1 MNRKSLGLLAL
12 LLLNLAAEAS
22 VSSFAL
28 DNVPSADDTTL
39 DLAELAYPPYVNQ
52 SQEWSVQPF
61 RGFLVPHHYDM
72 MAMYKHVSGFSFRY
86 RAAMRQAEGIGEY
99 RDKLTYGFTLNV
111 MDLGS
116 DVAGYGIGSGAML
129 MAQSGRNGYFLFS
142 MGLGY
147 LTQKFDAINNP
158 RNVAIGSRMN
168 GTMQL
173 GHHWELASWPGKKSP
188 ETQTIEHLWKIN
200 LELGMLHFSNANWS
214 QPNFGINIPYA
225 SVGLKKALVHSYLRS
240 YNDKQRLGVHRTEIS
255 DLRECPNRGWKHSST
270 YGEVKVPNVPLWS
283 HSVGFRMGR
292 RQIELDQRVT
302 FTNLLLDYVA
312 EHATPKIGQFWR
324 YGVNVF
330 FDKSYTYTKFGMA
343 SDAIRLSSFTEV
355 ALTFGHRWQFG
366 RWGILADAGFYLY
379 RPKDLK
385 RAYYEGVGLSY
396 RVISKLQAIARLK
409 AHLSS
414 ADYMEWGLAYRL

>member
-1 MNRKSLGLLAL
+1 MNCKSLGLLAL

-22 VSSFAL
+22 VSPITLNS
-28 DNVPSADDTTL
+28 VPSADDTTL

-72 MAMYKHVSGFSFRY
+72 MAMYKHVTGLSFRY
-86 RAAMRQAEGIGEY
+86 RAAMKAPEGQGSF

-147 LTQKFDAINNP
+147 LTQKFDAISNP

-173 GHHWELASWPGKKSP
+173 GHHWELAAWPGRKSP
-188 ETQTIEHLWKIN
+188 ETQTINHLWKIN
-200 LELGMLHFSNANWS
+200 VELGMMHFSNANWS

-225 SVGLKKALVHSYLRS
+225 ALGLKKSLVHSYFRP
-240 YNDKQRLGVHRTEIS
+240 YNDKQRVGVHRTEIS
-255 DLRECPNRGWKHSST
+255 DLRECPSRGWKHPST
-270 YGEVKVPNVPLWS
+270 YEVCGAPGKPGWT

-292 RQIELDQRVT
+292 RQIELDQRAT
-302 FTNLLLDYVA
+302 FTNVLVDYVA
-312 EHATPKIGQFWR
+312 EHATERPGHRWR

-330 FDKSYTYTKFGMA
+330 FDKSYTYTKFGEP
-343 SDAIRLSSFTEV
+343 SDAIGLNDFTEV
-355 ALTFGHRWQFG
+355 ALTVGHRWQFG
-366 RWGILADAGFYLY
+366 RWGILADAGFYVY
-379 RPKDLK
+379 RPKDIK

-396 RVISKLQAIARLK
+396 RINPRLQAIARLK

-414 ADYMEWGLAYRL
+414 ADYMEWGLAYTL

>member
-1 MNRKSLGLLAL
+1 MMRKSLGLIAI
-12 LLLNLAAEAS
+12 LLLNQAVKAAIPLLA
-22 VSSFAL
+22 SSI
-28 DNVPSADDTTL
+28 VCQEDTSL
-39 DLAELAYPPYVNQ
+39 ERSELAYAPIVNQ

-72 MAMYKHVSGFSFRY
+72 MAMYKHVTGLSFRY
-86 RAAMRQAEGIGEY
+86 RAAMKAPEGQGLFC
-99 RDKLTYGFTLNV
+99 DKLTYGFTLNV

-200 LELGMLHFSNANWS
+200 LELGMMHFSNANWS

-225 SVGLKKALVHSYLRS
+225 AVGLKKALVHSYFRP
-240 YNDKQRLGVHRTEIS
+240 YNDKKRLGVHRTEIS
-255 DLRECPNRGWKHSST
+255 DLRECPNRGWKLPST
-270 YGEVKVPNVPLWS
+270 YGEVKIPNVPLWS

-292 RQIELDQRVT
+292 RQIELDQRAT
-302 FTNLLLDYVA
+302 FTNVLLDYVA
-312 EHATPKIGQFWR
+312 EHATPKIGRFWR

-330 FDKSYTYTKFGMA
+330 FDKSYNYTKFGMA
-343 SDAIRLSSFTEV
+343 SDAIRLSNFTEV
-355 ALTFGHRWQFG
+355 ALTFGHRWRFG

-396 RVISKLQAIARLK
+396 RVNPRLQAIARLK